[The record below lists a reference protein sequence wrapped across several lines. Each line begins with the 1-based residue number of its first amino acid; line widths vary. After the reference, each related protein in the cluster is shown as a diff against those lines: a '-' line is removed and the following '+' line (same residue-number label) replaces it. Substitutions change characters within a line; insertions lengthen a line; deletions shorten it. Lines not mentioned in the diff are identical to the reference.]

1 MNIRD
6 SIIKQGNLFIRL
18 LISKQTETFKLLEYN
33 RKPTETFKL
42 RTVI

>member
-18 LISKQTETFKLLEYN
+18 LLAKKTEAFKLLE
-33 RKPTETFKL
+33 
-42 RTVI
+42 